1 MYVRKDYRRRNIWK
15 SKIGDTYSHGR
26 KGYLNYPVLYMCSI
40 LKNKCHKYVQ
50 LFVLGSSEDS
60 GEESNKGTGGCAPR
74 EPRDK
79 DSEEIPPREYH
90 PAL

>member
-1 MYVRKDYRRRNIWK
+1 
-15 SKIGDTYSHGR
+15 
-26 KGYLNYPVLYMCSI
+26 MCSI